1 MTEIQKRVQKGD
13 MIYYMDDI
21 LVGSHSFN
29 AMHER
34 LERMLEVL

>member
-21 LVGSHSFN
+21 LVGI
-29 AMHER
+29 
-34 LERMLEVL
+34 LERILEVL